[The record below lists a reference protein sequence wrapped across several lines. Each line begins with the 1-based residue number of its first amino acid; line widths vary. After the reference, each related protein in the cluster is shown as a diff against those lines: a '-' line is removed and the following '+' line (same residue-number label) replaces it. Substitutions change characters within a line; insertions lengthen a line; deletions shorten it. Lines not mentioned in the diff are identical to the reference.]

1 MCGYNDLY
9 MVDYGNNA
17 ALVDGLT
24 LHSIYSNAIDKKEY
38 RDFSDWMFDMSRSGL
53 VTKVGTFDDKS
64 MRTIRRQAAV
74 Y

>member
-1 MCGYNDLY
+1 MCGNNDLY
-9 MVDYGNNA
+9 MIDYGDNA

-53 VTKVGTFDDKS
+53 VTKVGTYDDKS
-64 MRTIRRQAAV
+64 MRTIRRQATV